1 MATTPSKS
9 MEIPISE
16 LVLTFDQNLV
26 VMTASVP
33 WQVLG
38 KKGLVDDDCF
48 GGSTAVYIVFMY
60 CGL

>member
-1 MATTPSKS
+1 MNMAATTPSKS

-33 WQVLG
+33 WQRA
-38 KKGLVDDDCF
+38 
-48 GGSTAVYIVFMY
+48 GG
-60 CGL
+60 